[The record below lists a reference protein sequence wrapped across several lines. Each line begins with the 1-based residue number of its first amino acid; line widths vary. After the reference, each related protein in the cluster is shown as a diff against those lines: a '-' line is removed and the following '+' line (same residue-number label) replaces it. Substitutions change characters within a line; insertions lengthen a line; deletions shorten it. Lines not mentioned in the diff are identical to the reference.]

1 MYDVGLGNRDEFR
14 AANTVAETGERITIC
29 PVSSDGSDNKIL
41 LALHCK
47 KNAATQKCNR
57 PGNFYSRGQITGT
70 QAQSGNNEWCRCTED
85 LLRWWKSD
93 NESGCH
99 YIWRGLALN
108 LYLDICMTKHDL

>member
-47 KNAATQKCNR
+47 KMLPLRNA
-57 PGNFYSRGQITGT
+57 I
-70 QAQSGNNEWCRCTED
+70 D
-85 LLRWWKSD
+85 LETSTLEAKLQELKLSQETMNDVDVLR
-93 NESGCH
+93 
-99 YIWRGLALN
+99 IF
-108 LYLDICMTKHDL
+108 LDGENQTMNQYVTIYEEA